1 MTNWYNKNPEIDIR
15 FVNLGSFSKE
25 VEREL
30 MKNAGVGSAITIGVQ
45 ERPYYG
51 RIRTESNRGLV
62 GTKTRKTKLYGKPKV
77 VSTSMIAAGHEFGLS
92 NLPRRSFLELSAR
105 KFVKSNL
112 QKIADRNYTYIKSF
126 LKALTVKLYDMIID
140 CFFTSGWGSWKLLTD
155 DYMKR
160 TGRSNP
166 PLIDTGQLMSAVYAQ
181 YEGFTVSGK
190 QVGGFAQSDFFNI
203 ADDGT
208 TTKDKKDILK
218 EAARLKAQM
227 EQIKATREQVTVKAE
242 KAKKKVEVSREEII
256 EKLYAKKKKELGHIG
271 FLSWIGDEESEIDVM
286 STEEIRKRYGV

>member
-15 FVNLGSFSKE
+15 VINLSEFSRE

-30 MKNAGVGSAITIGVQ
+30 LKNAGVGSAITIGVQ

-62 GTKTRKTKLYGKPKV
+62 GTTTRKTKLYGKPRV

-92 NLPRRSFLELSAR
+92 NLPKRSFLELSAR

-112 QKIADRNYTYIKSF
+112 QKIADKNYTYIKSF
-126 LKALTVKLYDMIID
+126 LKALTVKLYDTIIK
-140 CFFTSGWGSWKLLTD
+140 CFLTSGFGTWKPLTD

-203 ADDGT
+203 DDDGT
-208 TTKDKKDILK
+208 TEKDKKEIIK
-218 EAARLKAQM
+218 EASKAKAQN
-227 EQIKATREQVTVKAE
+227 EQIKTTREKVSAKAE
-242 KAKKKVEVSREEII
+242 KKKTELSREEVVARV
-256 EKLYAKKKKELGHIG
+256 LAKQRKNNDEISYRQWLGE
-271 FLSWIGDEESEIDVM
+271 IGDDYFDYAPI
-286 STEEIRKRYGV
+286 EEIRKRYGV

>member
-45 ERPYYG
+45 ERPYFLPKKGSG
-51 RIRTESNRGLV
+51 RRQMGYNVRT
-62 GTKTRKTKLYGKPKV
+62 TT
-77 VSTSMIAAGHEFGLS
+77 STSLIAAGHEFGLS

-112 QKIADRNYTYIKSF
+112 QKIADRNYTYVKSF

-140 CFFTSGWGSWKLLTD
+140 CFFTSGWGSWKKLTD
-155 DYMKR
+155 KYMKR
-160 TGRSNP
+160 TGRNNP

-203 ADDGT
+203 DDDGT

-242 KAKKKVEVSREEII
+242 KAKKKVEVSREELIS
-256 EKLYAKKKKELGHIG
+256 KLYAKKKKELGHIG
-271 FLSWIGDEESEIDVM
+271 YLSWLGDEESEIDNM